1 MKLKS
6 ACFLLMFLS
15 FFAHLGLSQ
24 TQFNWNDRTQT
35 IYESITS
42 LRIPEARRLNAI
54 EKKNA
59 PNNLTFVLLDNYAD
73 LFQLFFNE
81 NETEYNTLYPN
92 FDKRLEI
99 LKTGPKNSP
108 FYLFSQAMVHLN
120 KAIVA
125 IRFDKNWDAAL
136 DFRKSYLLFKQNKEA
151 FPKFTP
157 NNLYFGLLT
166 TVIGSVP
173 NNYQWMLNILGMKG
187 SISEGNAMVL
197 NYINSKDSYSY
208 MCRNE
213 ALLFYPYLVLNF
225 EANKSKAFDF
235 INTTNY
241 DFNKNHL
248 HAYMATNIFL
258 GNQSATK
265 SLEISNGI
273 EINDNYL
280 KLPFW
285 NYEKGFAYLNLLE
298 LDKAQKELT
307 QFTSTFRGRF
317 YLKDAYEK
325 LSWIAYLKNDLKK
338 ANNYRL
344 KVIREGSLVTDA
356 DKLSHANALSGKW
369 PNTLL
374 LKAKLLSDGGMQ
386 SQALNLLLGKS
397 TQNFLLKEEK
407 AEFVYRL
414 ARIHDLSESKEQ
426 AIKYY
431 KTAIELGKDLKEY
444 YASRAALQLGI
455 LYEERKDYD
464 NAISF
469 YTTCLELKNTALKNS
484 IDQKAKA
491 GLQRCQR
498 NRH

>member
-197 NYINSKDSYSY
+197 NYINSKDSYSS

-298 LDKAQKELT
+298 LDKAQKELR
-307 QFTSTFRGRF
+307 QFTRTFRGRV
-317 YLKDAYEK
+317 YL
-325 LSWIAYLKNDLKK
+325 
-338 ANNYRL
+338 
-344 KVIREGSLVTDA
+344 
-356 DKLSHANALSGKW
+356 
-369 PNTLL
+369 
-374 LKAKLLSDGGMQ
+374 
-386 SQALNLLLGKS
+386 
-397 TQNFLLKEEK
+397 
-407 AEFVYRL
+407 
-414 ARIHDLSESKEQ
+414 
-426 AIKYY
+426 
-431 KTAIELGKDLKEY
+431 
-444 YASRAALQLGI
+444 
-455 LYEERKDYD
+455 
-464 NAISF
+464 
-469 YTTCLELKNTALKNS
+469 
-484 IDQKAKA
+484 
-491 GLQRCQR
+491 
-498 NRH
+498 